1 MSDKDSKQLSLETL
15 ATTLDAYGSDL
26 SRMPAEL
33 GTKVRELIETSPAAK
48 TLFEEAQ
55 KLDAALSD
63 YMAPRGDTSM
73 VDFAALQ
80 SRIMAHTA
88 LDASEQ
94 PGDKADNIIEFAPA
108 SSVKAK
114 QPRAENKATTPAT
127 PAPAN
132 DNSFSALAASGLLA
146 ASLLFGVFFGAFGGA
161 DSFFGTETEM
171 TMASTTLSDDIL
183 YLGTEYNL
191 DIVDDSGN

>member
-1 MSDKDSKQLSLETL
+1 MSDKDSKQLTLETL

-48 TLFEEAQ
+48 ALYEEAE

-63 YMAPRGDTSM
+63 YMAPRSDTSA
-73 VDFAALQ
+73 VDFAALE
-80 SRIMAHTA
+80 SRIMAQTG
-88 LDASEQ
+88 LDAGAQ
-94 PGDKADNIIEFAPA
+94 AGDMGDNIIEFAPA
-108 SSVKAK
+108 RSVKAN
-114 QPRAENKATTPAT
+114 QPRAENKAATPAT

-132 DNSFSALAASGLLA
+132 DNSYSALAASGLLA

-161 DSFFGTETEM
+161 ESFFDTETEM

-191 DIVDDSGN
+191 DIVEDSGN